1 MASASVFVPPIL
13 RGEMV
18 FENGNKKDNVC
29 LQSDDIRSKYR
40 SIRSLVIREYQY
52 MQSNIFSMKHR

>member
-29 LQSDDIRSKYR
+29 QQSDDIQSKYR

-52 MQSNIFSMKHR
+52 MQSNI